1 MNIYEFLMNE
11 KRTNKDENKA
21 LSGSRKSCGTF
32 NPPTS
37 KFPLHNDETVSGWL
51 PEDVGESYELFCK

>member
-11 KRTNKDENKA
+11 KRTNKA

-37 KFPLHNDETVSGWL
+37 KFPLPNDETVSGWL